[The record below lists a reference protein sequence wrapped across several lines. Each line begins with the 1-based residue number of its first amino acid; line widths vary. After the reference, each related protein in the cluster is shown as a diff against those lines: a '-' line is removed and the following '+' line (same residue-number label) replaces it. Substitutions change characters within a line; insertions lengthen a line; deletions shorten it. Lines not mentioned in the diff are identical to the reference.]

1 MNRFKCNQN
10 TKKKNE
16 KWKCKCTCEY
26 SFCCHRMDAEIVV
39 YIGTKAIDH
48 IVKTFTF
55 ISLR

>member
-1 MNRFKCNQN
+1 MQSKY
-10 TKKKNE
+10 KKKNE